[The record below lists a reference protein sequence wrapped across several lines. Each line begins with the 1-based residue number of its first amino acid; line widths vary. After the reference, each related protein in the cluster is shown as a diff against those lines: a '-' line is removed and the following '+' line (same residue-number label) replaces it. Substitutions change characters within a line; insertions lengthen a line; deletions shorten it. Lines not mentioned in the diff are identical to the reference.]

1 MKACQVQKPE
11 KVVAKK
17 FSNKCKCQMK
27 KNKNK
32 KLVSKP
38 KKIRLHSWPCR
49 EIFKERECRRKGMDQ
64 LIVNLHTQS
73 II

>member
-1 MKACQVQKPE
+1 MKAYQVQKPE

-27 KNKNK
+27 KNKK
-32 KLVSKP
+32 WASKP

-49 EIFKERECRRKGMDQ
+49 EISKERGCRRKGMDQ